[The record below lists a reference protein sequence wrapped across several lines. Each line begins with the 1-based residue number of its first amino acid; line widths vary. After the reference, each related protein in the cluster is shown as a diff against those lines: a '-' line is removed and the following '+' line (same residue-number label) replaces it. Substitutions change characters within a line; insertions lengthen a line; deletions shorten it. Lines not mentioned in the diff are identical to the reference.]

1 MQDTVAM
8 ERWSDRMRPLIVLA
22 AFAPFIAALLA
33 AETRSTLFFIVD
45 FASWSVF
52 LVDLVVRLV
61 IDRRYLRTGKG
72 IFDLSIVLLT
82 FPWYVLP
89 GATGLE
95 FILVMRLARL
105 GRVMRTTDFF
115 DSMGTVLRRFGGL
128 GLWIVGATLFSAQ
141 MVMNSEPPES
151 GYETFG
157 DALWWA
163 VVSFTT
169 VGYGDLFP
177 VTPFGRMAGVIMM
190 LTGLAALG
198 SVAAILGAIIMGAG
212 ADDQAEKVA
221 VESGDVANELRA
233 LRAEVAELK
242 STIESTTR

>member
-1 MQDTVAM
+1 MNRDVTV
-8 ERWSDRMRPLIVLA
+8 EWWSDRTRQVIVAA
-22 AFAPFIAALLA
+22 AFAPFVVALLA
-33 AETRSTLFFIVD
+33 AETRSVLFLIVD
-45 FASWSVF
+45 FASWGVF
-52 LVDLVVRLV
+52 LVDLIVRLV
-61 IDRRYLRTGKG
+61 IDRKYLRSGKG
-72 IFDLSIVLLT
+72 VFDLAIVVLT

-89 GATGLE
+89 GAAGLE

-105 GRVMRTTDFF
+105 GRVMRSTDFF
-115 DSMGTVLRRFGGL
+115 NSMGSVLRRFGGL

-141 MVMNSEPPES
+141 MVMNAEPPES

-198 SVAAILGAIIMGAG
+198 SVAAILGAIIMGSDPEDHMER
-212 ADDQAEKVA
+212 ADAEP
-221 VESGDVANELRA
+221 GDVAEELRA
-233 LRAEVAELK
+233 LRAEVAELRG
-242 STIESTTR
+242 TIERSAR

>member
-1 MQDTVAM
+1 M
-8 ERWSDRMRPLIVLA
+8 ERWSLRMRPLIVIA
-22 AFAPFIAALLA
+22 AFAPFVAALLA
-33 AETRSTLFFIVD
+33 AESRSTFFLVVD
-45 FASWSVF
+45 LASWGVF
-52 LVDLVVRLV
+52 LIDLVVRLV
-61 IDRRYLRTGKG
+61 IDRKYLKSGKG
-72 IFDLSIVLLT
+72 IFDLAIVLLT

-95 FILVMRLARL
+95 FVLVFRLARL
-105 GRVMRTTDFF
+105 GRVMRGTDFF
-115 DSMGTVLRRFGGL
+115 DSMGTVIRRFGGL
-128 GLWIVGATLFSAQ
+128 GLWIVVATLFSAQ

-151 GYETFG
+151 GYETYG

-198 SVAAILGAIIMGAG
+198 SVAAILGAIITGTG
-212 ADDQAEKVA
+212 SDDRADEVA